1 MSEKPSRP
9 DESLIIALFKV
20 VDGRRQSTD
29 LAYSYTRAKFLQK
42 DSVTLIRSREL
53 AKAMI
58 NEHGLHKKYDVE
70 ILENRF

>member
-1 MSEKPSRP
+1 MSEKPNRP
-9 DESLIIALFKV
+9 DEGLIIALFKV

-29 LAYSYTRAKFLQK
+29 LAYCYARAAFIQK
-42 DSVTLIRSREL
+42 DTVNLLRSREL

-70 ILENRF
+70 IVENRF